1 MTDAEDIIPIVLSGT
16 PASPGVATGPVE
28 VISHR
33 DLDISSEP
41 IPNSAISENLNKAEK
56 ALERVKSQLLAL
68 QSTQDNQEIVEI
80 LEAQIEIVNDPELL
94 ARVKQIISKEFKSA
108 GFALYSAF
116 NEFIQLLQQSGQDWI
131 KDRIIDIQSLRD
143 MIIHQTSGSNFLQD
157 NAEGAILFTEELS
170 PTELIEFSDS
180 EIAGIVMQHGG
191 TTSHSVII
199 AQSLG
204 IPCIIGVEWKRTQIG
219 KSAVAAVDAT
229 AGEVIINPDQET
241 LKEYLQRQR
250 EDEIKKQ
257 KVHDIRKL
265 PDQTDCGESFYLR
278 GNIEF
283 EEELKRVEEFQA
295 KGIGLL
301 RTETLFLR
309 QGYFDTD
316 RHIALYQKVLDSTTP
331 YPVVIRL
338 LDVGGD
344 KLPGK
349 KIQESNPFLGWR
361 GIRMLLDETTLL
373 ESQLKAAFISASK
386 FPGRVKLLVPMI
398 SDIDEII
405 KTQKIIDKVKSELVN
420 IDLSR
425 DEVPIG
431 IMVEVPSVAL
441 MAHEFAPHV
450 DFFSIGTNDLTQYTL
465 AADRG
470 NERVSR
476 HFNSNHPS
484 IWKLIKMTFNAATN
498 ASIPISVC
506 GEMAGQPVMAAALLG
521 MGIRDLSMNPASI
534 PYVKKMLCKSRIEE
548 CRVLFNK
555 VLNSSGGQEADYHAE
570 SWSDKI
576 LKKD

>member
-1 MTDAEDIIPIVLSGT
+1 MMAEAGDIIPIVLNGT
-16 PASPGVATGPVE
+16 PASPGVATGPIE

-41 IPNSAISENLNKAEK
+41 IHEEDVESHLVKAEK
-56 ALERVKSQLLAL
+56 ALDQVKNQLSEL

-94 ARVKQIISKEFKSA
+94 ARVNQIIRKENKNA

-131 KDRIIDIQSLRD
+131 KDRVIDIQSLRD
-143 MIIHQTSGSNFLQD
+143 MIIHQTSGSDVLQND
-157 NAEGAILFTEELS
+157 TEGAVLFTEELS
-170 PTELIEFSDS
+170 PTELIEFSES
-180 EIAGIVMQHGG
+180 EIAAIVMQHGG

-204 IPCIIGVEWKRTQIG
+204 IPCVVGVEWKRTQIG
-219 KSAVAAVDAT
+219 KNAIAAVDAT
-229 AGEVIINPDQET
+229 VGEIIINPDSRT
-241 LKEYLQRQR
+241 LNDFIKRAKNE
-250 EDEIKKQ
+250 EIKRLQ
-257 KVHDIRKL
+257 TIDIKKL
-265 PDQTDCGESFYLR
+265 PNQTECGETFFLR

-283 EEELKRVEEFQA
+283 EEELKRVDEYQA

-309 QGYFDTD
+309 QGYFDVD
-316 RHIALYQKVLDSTTP
+316 RHTELYKLVLKSTGSH
-331 YPVVIRL
+331 PVVIRL

-349 KIQESNPFLGWR
+349 KFEEQNPFLGWR
-361 GIRMLLDETTLL
+361 GIRMLLDEPLL
-373 ESQLKAAFISASK
+373 LKNQLKAAFYAALE
-386 FPGRVKLLVPMI
+386 FPGRVKLLIPMV
-398 SDIDEII
+398 SDVGEVNEVKESIDL
-405 KTQKIIDKVKSELVN
+405 VKSEL
-420 IDLSR
+420 IADGISC
-425 DEVPIG
+425 DDVPVG

-441 MAHEFAPHV
+441 LADEIAPLV

-470 NERVSR
+470 NERVSK
-476 HFNSNHPS
+476 HFNSNHPA
-484 IWKLIKMTFNAATN
+484 IWKLIQMSFDAAKR

-521 MGIRDLSMNPASI
+521 LGIRDLSMNPASI
-534 PYVKKMLCKSRIEE
+534 TEVKKMLCHSRLDE
-548 CRVLFNK
+548 CRELFER
-555 VLNSSGGQEADYHAE
+555 LLHSSGGEEADRHANH
-570 SWSDKI
+570 WTVKF
-576 LKKD
+576 